1 MDNTV
6 ELEAVLEAALKL
18 APKERLRLAERVVS
32 SVERELEAP
41 TADGQPVEEHWG
53 RSLNALFDTLGPV
66 EFVDPEITD
75 PVEWVKLQREKERV
89 RRLGDWDKQE

>member
-1 MDNTV
+1 MDNTA
-6 ELEAVLEAALKL
+6 ELEAILEAALKL

-41 TADGQPVEEHWG
+41 VSDEQPTEEHWG
-53 RSLNALFDTLGPV
+53 RSLNALLDTMGPV

-75 PVEWVKLQREKERV
+75 PVEWVKLQREKERT
-89 RRLGDWDKQE
+89 RRLGDWDSQA

>member
-1 MDNTV
+1 MDNTA
-6 ELEAVLEAALKL
+6 ELEQLYEAALKL

-41 TADGQPVEEHWG
+41 VADEQPTQEHWG
-53 RSLNALFDTLGPV
+53 RSLNALLDTLGPV

-75 PVEWVKLQREKERV
+75 PVEWVKLQREKERAH
-89 RRLGDWDKQE
+89 RLGDWGKQE

>member
-1 MDNTV
+1 MDNTA
-6 ELEAVLEAALKL
+6 ELEAILEAALKL

-32 SVERELEAP
+32 SVERELESPRAS
-41 TADGQPVEEHWG
+41 QPPAEEHWG

-75 PVEWVKLQREKERV
+75 PVEWVKLQREKERA
-89 RRLGDWDKQE
+89 RRLGDWGEQE